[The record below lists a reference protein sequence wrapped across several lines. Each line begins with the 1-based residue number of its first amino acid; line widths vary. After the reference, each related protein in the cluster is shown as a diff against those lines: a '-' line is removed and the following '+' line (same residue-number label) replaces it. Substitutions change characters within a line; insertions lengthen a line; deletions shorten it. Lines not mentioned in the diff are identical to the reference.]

1 MQYYETRGKPQDDL
15 IPPSHFASSLQASGA
30 SMSTQPSISW
40 MKPKVL
46 TTSPKD
52 AWLGSHQTRPT
63 ANPGAAIILGNG
75 AGGRTPEETTSA
87 LRTRSKERTD
97 RRSRWEE
104 EECIL
109 EGQRQKAE
117 AERLNQPM
125 EALKETLRTYV
136 EEITIK
142 NDTISR
148 QCHELETMRQ
158 EMSKVKSDLNNLKED
173 LKNCHSE
180 KEKIMLQLEKQKSE
194 SEKVVAEMRTEARLK
209 AETMQKQADDAED
222 RSLRMSQKLQQRQK
236 KQEEELRHLRGE
248 HYGELCTARKFN
260 DELQSQLESASRE
273 VLQLKSHLL
282 EASAERDDLKEH
294 LSKMETAYDTQSA
307 TLRSLRNYIG
317 QVVAHQGEKDQS
329 GEAMERLHKEKAT
342 LQKTAELLNV
352 RLDAMSQIVSLQEQ
366 KMLKKASAEPLLA
379 KHSDALLVL
388 HLWREKVFQM
398 CVQLRL
404 KDVGSRDERGK
415 HLAQV
420 RVAEQRLQEEQHR
433 ATVLGRTLDAGV
445 AELDQ
450 EKVQKE
456 ALKQDLTQIC
466 KEHQE
471 LKAKCFNSEAEVKRA
486 TEALH
491 SFHAAFRGKMAD
503 VNAAQA
509 KLNTFSQRLNFAS
522 GRVETLQALLVRRMA
537 LRKVQKS
544 STQEEQAAESIRSLQ
559 LELSAVTTEKSQL
572 ARELRKTPQLIDK
585 ALADMKEECEVPL
598 EAKNGPFGS
607 LSFRSGFAL
616 ARRAADESKLER
628 QRGELERC
636 REQAQKAE
644 AGGEELGQNLR
655 DVLARLE
662 GSEDAREELRSRLL
676 SQKERGQQALQ
687 ERLSEMES
695 CCAEKLREMEAQLS
709 AVKKEHTKAV
719 RTLRELEI
727 AVARKQ
733 EHWRGP
739 PSSQSQHTKEL
750 QAKPTEEAE
759 RNPRRFPATVSQP
772 NFPRAATTALKQN
785 VAAPE
790 DQGGEKACQESGLA
804 GAKLAAE
811 ERLLCVLEE
820 LHALSAAV
828 VNSSEDSAEEDE
840 EEEHR
845 DLSHAVLGTH
855 L

>member
-1 MQYYETRGKPQDDL
+1 MEGYKSGNEKLRTPTDFFSKAQDDL
-15 IPPSHFASSLQASGA
+15 IPPSHFASSLQAPGVA
-30 SMSTQPSISW
+30 TSTQPSISW

-52 AWLGSHQTRPT
+52 AWLSSHQTRPT
-63 ANPGAAIILGNG
+63 ANPGAAVMVGNG
-75 AGGRTPEETTSA
+75 AGGRTPDEKLSD
-87 LRTRSKERTD
+87 LPTRSKERSD
-97 RRSRWEE
+97 RRSRWE

-125 EALKETLRTYV
+125 EALKETLRTYLQ
-136 EEITIK
+136 EITIK

-148 QCHELETMRQ
+148 QCHQLETMHQ

-180 KEKIMLQLEKQKSE
+180 KDDIIWQLEKQKRE
-194 SEKVVAEMRTEARLK
+194 SEQVVAEMRTEARLK
-209 AETMQKQADDAED
+209 AQTIQKQADDAED

-248 HYGELCTARKFN
+248 HHAELCTARKFN
-260 DELQSQLESASRE
+260 SQLQSQLESASRE
-273 VLQLKSHLL
+273 VLQLKSQLS
-282 EASAERDDLKEH
+282 EASAVRDRFKEH
-294 LSKMETAYDTQSA
+294 LSKMETAYETQST
-307 TLRSLRNYIG
+307 TLRNLRNYIG
-317 QVVAHQGEKDQS
+317 QVFAHQGEKDQS
-329 GEAMERLHKEKAT
+329 GQAMERLHKEKTT
-342 LQKTAELLNV
+342 LQKTTELLNV

-379 KHSDALLVL
+379 KHSDALVVL
-388 HLWREKVFQM
+388 HLWREKVFQL

-404 KDVGSRDERGK
+404 KEAGWRDERGK
-415 HLAQV
+415 HLAEV
-420 RVAEQRLQEEQHR
+420 RVAEQRLLEEQHG
-433 ATVLGRTLDAGV
+433 ATVLRRTLDAGA

-466 KEHQE
+466 KENQE
-471 LKAKCFNSEAEVKRA
+471 LKAKSFNSEAEVKRA

-491 SFHAAFRGKMAD
+491 SFHAAFRGKLAD
-503 VNAAQA
+503 VNAAQG
-509 KLNTFSQRLNFAS
+509 KLKTFSQRLNFAS

-537 LRKVQKS
+537 LCKVHKS
-544 STQEEQAAESIRSLQ
+544 TPQEEQAAESIRNLQ

-572 ARELRKTPQLIDK
+572 ARELRKTPQLIEK
-585 ALADMKEECEVPL
+585 ALADMKEEY
-598 EAKNGPFGS
+598 
-607 LSFRSGFAL
+607 
-616 ARRAADESKLER
+616 ESKLER

-636 REQAQKAE
+636 RDQAQKAA
-644 AGGEELGQNLR
+644 AGEEELGHNLR
-655 DVLARLE
+655 DVLTRLE
-662 GSEDAREELRSRLL
+662 GGEEEREELRSRLL
-676 SQKERGQQALQ
+676 DQKERGRQELQ

-695 CCAEKLREMEAQLS
+695 GCAQKLREMEAQLG
-709 AVKKEHTKAV
+709 AVKKEHTRAV
-719 RTLRELEI
+719 RTIRELEI

-739 PSSQSQHTKEL
+739 PSSQSQHTKEV
-750 QAKPTEEAE
+750 QPKPTEEAE
-759 RNPRRFPATVSQP
+759 SNPRRLPATVSRP
-772 NFPRAATTALKQN
+772 NFPRVATATVKQN
-785 VAAPE
+785 VDAPE

-804 GAKLAAE
+804 GAKLATE

-820 LHALSAAV
+820 LHALGAAV
-828 VNSSEDSAEEDE
+828 VNSLEDSAEEEE

-845 DLSHAVLGTH
+845 DLSHDVSGTH